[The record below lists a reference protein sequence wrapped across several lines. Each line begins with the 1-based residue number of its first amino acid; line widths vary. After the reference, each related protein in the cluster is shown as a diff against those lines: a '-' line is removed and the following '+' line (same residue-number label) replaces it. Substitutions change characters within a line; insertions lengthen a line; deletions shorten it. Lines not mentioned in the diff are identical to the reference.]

1 MAHARGQLSMGR
13 QQGLAYSSA
22 STSPALLQPVPS
34 PSRMMPSPK
43 RPRLET
49 TDAHQSPTDC
59 DLGSPGDQHRKA
71 TVLPVIHIDE
81 EPDLPTCA
89 TPRESSADSDE
100 HFDKPSSS
108 PGVVNTAADQVRTD
122 ADSCP
127 RNDDKKTPA
136 DRNLS
141 VEDN

>member
-1 MAHARGQLSMGR
+1 MSATDAVCTRVNKPADDSHSSYPRTDMAHARGNEAEPES
-13 QQGLAYSSA
+13 
-22 STSPALLQPVPS
+22 
-34 PSRMMPSPK
+34 
-43 RPRLET
+43 PRLET

-59 DLGSPGDQHRKA
+59 DLGSPGNQHRKA
-71 TVLPVIHIDE
+71 TELPVIHVDE
-81 EPDLPTCA
+81 EPDLQTCV
-89 TPRESSADSDE
+89 TSRESSADSSK

-108 PGVVNTAADQVRTD
+108 PGVVTVADQVRTD

-127 RNDDKKTPA
+127 RNDKKMPA

>member
-13 QQGLAYSSA
+13 QQGQAYSSA
-22 STSPALLQPVPS
+22 STSPARHQPVPS

-49 TDAHQSPTDC
+49 MEVHQSPMDC

-71 TVLPVIHIDE
+71 TWTKNRICRRVPCRGN
-81 EPDLPTCA
+81 PRQ
-89 TPRESSADSDE
+89 TPANISISRQ
-100 HFDKPSSS
+100 SS
-108 PGVVNTAADQVRTD
+108 PGVVNKVADQVRTD

-127 RNDDKKTPA
+127 RNDKKTLA

-141 VEDN
+141 AKDN